1 MLQVNVMDR
10 EYMLQLIVALN
21 EYYPENRFEHK
32 RDWLSFE
39 YLEIDDIE
47 AKYKELK
54 DFFIDWTWESP
65 DIWDGLD
72 LVWQD
77 YLHRAM
83 EALRNIS
90 AIDVSEEY
98 HIVSFKYNFLCDLDR
113 LYSAYD
119 LLHEEDNS
127 RFETMFPEIKEKSL
141 NSEIDKIRLIKF
153 FVSRLV
159 KITDDSKEV
168 ETV

>member
-1 MLQVNVMDR
+1 MDVN
-10 EYMLQLIVALN
+10 YMLQLIAVLN
-21 EYYPENRFEHK
+21 DYYPENRFEHK

-54 DFFIDWTWESP
+54 DFFIDWTWETP

-90 AIDVSEEY
+90 AIEIDEES
-98 HIVSFKYNFLCDLDR
+98 HLVSFKYNFLCDLNR
-113 LYSAYD
+113 LYAAYD
-119 LLHEEDNS
+119 MLHEENNS
-127 RFETMFPEIKEKSL
+127 QFETLYPEFTERNL
-141 NSEIDKIRLIKF
+141 NAEIDKIRLIAHFCKDKF
-153 FVSRLV
+153 GLLV
-159 KITDDSKEV
+159 NTEPV
-168 ETV
+168 YFTT